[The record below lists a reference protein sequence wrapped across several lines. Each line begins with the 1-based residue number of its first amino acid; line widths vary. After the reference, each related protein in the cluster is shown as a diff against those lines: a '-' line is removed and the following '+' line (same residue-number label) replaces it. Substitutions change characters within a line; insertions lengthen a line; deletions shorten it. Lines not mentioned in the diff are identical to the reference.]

1 MSADPDL
8 GAALLWESRWPIR
21 LVGHRIDCGQVR
33 ARRAQLDK
41 EKHQM
46 MRSIPGGVAIVG
58 AYEHPTRYAPGKSE
72 WQINA
77 ESAKGALEDAGL
89 TAADV
94 DAFFTASTAS
104 EGGYLGGCAS
114 VMMADYLGIKPRFI
128 DETDVGGASFGYY
141 VNRAVLAIQSGMAKC
156 ALISYGANTK
166 SRNIKVGTVGYN
178 QLSIQ
183 ELLPTPDSFE
193 QIYGTTVVSFMGM
206 VAQRY
211 MLDYGL
217 TSEQLA
223 SVAVTMRE
231 HAALNPDALYRDP
244 MTIEDVLNSPM
255 ISSPLH
261 RNDCCVISDGGA
273 ALVLVHPDLIPQT
286 RKKPV
291 QILGF
296 GESYMGQGGGHTDW
310 AAESRDMVKR
320 ACDDAY
326 AMAGMGPKDVDTAMI
341 YDAFTLNVPI
351 DLEGAGFCKIGE
363 GGAMVADGALR
374 LNGGWLPTNPDGG
387 GLSSNHPGR
396 RGIFLFVEAVRQ
408 LREEAEG
415 RQVQGA
421 KTALCTATGA
431 AFLARR
437 GSAAHLLGV

>member
-1 MSADPDL
+1 ML
-8 GAALLWESRWPIR
+8 T
-21 LVGHRIDCGQVR
+21 V
-33 ARRAQLDK
+33 
-41 EKHQM
+41 
-46 MRSIPGGVAIVG
+46 PGGVAIAG
-58 AYEHPTRYAPGKSE
+58 AYEHPTRFAPDKSE

-77 ESAKGALEDAGL
+77 ESVKGALEDAGL
-89 TAADV
+89 TLGHV
-94 DAFFTASTAS
+94 DAFFTAATSS
-104 EGGYLGGCAS
+104 EGGYLGACAA
-114 VMMADYLGIKPRFI
+114 VMAADYLGIKPRFI

-156 ALISYGANTK
+156 AVISYGANTR
-166 SRNIKVGTVGYN
+166 SRKIKVGTVSYN

-193 QIYGTTVVSFMGM
+193 QIYGTTVISFMGL

-211 MLDYGL
+211 MRDYGL

-231 HAALNPDALYRDP
+231 HAALNPDAVFRDP
-244 MTIEDVLNSPM
+244 LTIQDVLDSPM
-255 ISSPLH
+255 IASPLH

-273 ALVLVHPDLIPQT
+273 ALVLVHPDLIPET
-286 RKKPV
+286 KKKPV
-291 QILGF
+291 RILGF
-296 GESYMGQGGGHTDW
+296 GESYMGHGGGHTDW
-310 AAESRDMVKR
+310 ASESREMVKR

-326 AMAGMGPKDVDTAMI
+326 RMSGLTPKDVDTAMI

-351 DLEGAGFCKIGE
+351 DLEGAGFCGVGE
-363 GGAMVADGALR
+363 GGAFALDGNLR
-374 LNGGWLPTNPDGG
+374 LKGGSLPTNPDGG

-408 LREEAEG
+408 LREEAIG
-415 RQVQGA
+415 RQVPGA
-421 KTALCTATGA
+421 KVAMCTATGS
-431 AFLARR
+431 AFIGRR

>member
-1 MSADPDL
+1 MLA
-8 GAALLWESRWPIR
+8 
-21 LVGHRIDCGQVR
+21 V
-33 ARRAQLDK
+33 
-41 EKHQM
+41 
-46 MRSIPGGVAIVG
+46 PGGVAIAG
-58 AYEHPTRYAPGKSE
+58 AYEHPTRFAPNKSE

-89 TAADV
+89 TPAHV

-114 VMMADYLGIKPRFI
+114 VMMADYLGIKPKFI

-183 ELLPTPDSFE
+183 EVLPTPDSFE
-193 QIYGTTVVSFMGM
+193 QIYGTTVISFMGM
-206 VAQRY
+206 VANRY
-211 MLDYGL
+211 MKDYGL

-231 HAALNPDALYRDP
+231 HAALNPNALYRDP
-244 MTIEDVLNSPM
+244 ITVDDVLDSPV
-255 ISSPLH
+255 IASPLH
-261 RNDCCVISDGGA
+261 RLDCCVVSDGGA
-273 ALVLVHPDLIPQT
+273 ALVLVHPDLIAET
-286 RKKPV
+286 KNKPV

-296 GESYMGQGGGHTDW
+296 GESYMGQGGGLTDW

-326 AMAGMGPKDVDTAMI
+326 RMAGLGPQDVDAAMI

-351 DLEGAGFCKIGE
+351 DLEGAGFCAIGE

-374 LNGGWLPTNPDGG
+374 LNGGSLPTNPDGG
-387 GLSSNHPGR
+387 GMSSNHPGR

-408 LREEAEG
+408 LRQEAEG

>member
-1 MSADPDL
+1 MMS
-8 GAALLWESRWPIR
+8 
-21 LVGHRIDCGQVR
+21 V
-33 ARRAQLDK
+33 
-41 EKHQM
+41 
-46 MRSIPGGVAIVG
+46 PGGVAIAG
-58 AYEHPTRYAPGKSE
+58 AYEHPTRFAPDKSE

-89 TAADV
+89 TPADV
-94 DAFFTASTAS
+94 DAFFTSSTAS
-104 EGGYLGGCAS
+104 EGGYLGGCAA
-114 VMMADYLGIKPRFI
+114 VMAADYLGIKPNFI

-156 ALISYGANTK
+156 ALITYGANTR
-166 SRNIKVGTVGYN
+166 SRKIKVGTIGYN

-183 ELLPTPDSFE
+183 EVLPTPDSFE

-206 VAQRY
+206 VAKRY
-211 MLDYGL
+211 MHDYGL

-231 HAALNPDALYRDP
+231 HAALNPQALYRDP
-244 MTIEDVLNSPM
+244 MTVDDVLNSPV
-255 ISSPLH
+255 IASPLH

-273 ALVLVHPDLIPQT
+273 ALVLVHPDLIPDT

-291 QILGF
+291 RILGF
-296 GESYMGQGGGHTDW
+296 GESYMGHGGGLTDW
-310 AAESRDMVKR
+310 AAESREMVKR
-320 ACDDAY
+320 ACDQAY
-326 AMAGMGPKDVDTAMI
+326 DMSGLGPQDVDTAMI

-351 DLEGAGFCKIGE
+351 DLEGAGFCKVGE
-363 GGAMVADGALR
+363 GGAFAADGNLR
-374 LNGGWLPTNPDGG
+374 LNGGSLPTNPDGG

-408 LREEAEG
+408 LREEAAG

-421 KTALCTATGA
+421 RTALCTATGA